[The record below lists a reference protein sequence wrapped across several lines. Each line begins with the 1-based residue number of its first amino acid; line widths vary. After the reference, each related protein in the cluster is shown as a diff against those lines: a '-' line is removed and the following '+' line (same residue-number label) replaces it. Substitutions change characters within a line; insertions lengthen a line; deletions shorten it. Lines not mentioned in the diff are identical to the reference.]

1 MVRPTILMS
10 IVQVILVF
18 GPRYQATFTVPAIA
32 LENVMTCR
40 VHRAVIL
47 SLMNER
53 DRLNAP
59 LMLTTLTIPKY
70 ALHPKNGLGTGQTEL
85 PADAT

>member
-1 MVRPTILMS
+1 MS
-10 IVQVILVF
+10 IATVILVF

-47 SLMNER
+47 SLMDER

-59 LMLTTLTIPKY
+59 RILNTLTIPQY
-70 ALHPKNGLGTGQTEL
+70 ALHAKHELGTGQTESTAEGVQWIGMH
-85 PADAT
+85 P

>member
-10 IVQVILVF
+10 IAQVILVF
-18 GPRYQATFTVPAIA
+18 GSRYPATFTVPAIA

-47 SLMNER
+47 SLIDER
-53 DRLNAP
+53 DRLNVP
-59 LMLTTLTIPKY
+59 ITLTTLTIPEFSSHTKHE
-70 ALHPKNGLGTGQTEL
+70 LRTGQTEL
-85 PADAT
+85 TAERA